1 MALYKYLKKEGTVL
15 PTPRMCGDS
24 SLSGKDI
31 ELANKAV
38 KRSLSGDSK
47 PVTLSPRG
55 KYNSYTP
62 EERGRIGKYAAEN
75 GATKAAMHFSKL
87 LDDVIA
93 FADTQSP
100 NLNLANI

>member
-1 MALYKYLKKEGTVL
+1 MARETS
-15 PTPRMCGDS
+15 TCGDS

-87 LDDVIA
+87 LDRKISESTARRRDLKGFETSIQ
-93 FADTQSP
+93 T
-100 NLNLANI
+100 